1 MIIGLTAVDGFMD
14 FSTFAA
20 MLKATIPC
28 ARALARRGA
37 ILPFAQRTRCFL
49 VRTETCAELAPAE
62 RSSRVLRVAL
72 RFVRV
77 LLCVG

>member
-28 ARALARRGA
+28 ARA
-37 ILPFAQRTRCFL
+37 RTR
-49 VRTETCAELAPAE
+49 
-62 RSSRVLRVAL
+62 AL
-72 RFVRV
+72 WRHPPVCPTHSLFP
-77 LLCVG
+77 G